1 MASRSGRT
9 GRYGGGMANN
19 GTREKIVRAA
29 YLHFYEFGYNGSSI
43 QNIVDAAG
51 FPKGTFYNYFKSKE
65 ILALE
70 ALKLYACA
78 ADQVFVPP
86 GVGDYPAQGKSPSD
100 LEAVRKQ
107 FREATR
113 FYEGMK
119 FARGCLMGNFTA
131 ESADLPESFRT
142 LINESFERWA
152 AAIAV
157 WLKRARKSG
166 ELSRSHKPDKLSRY
180 LLTSWQ
186 GALLLSKSE
195 KSKAP
200 IDEFF
205 LFTFDFLLRAELP
218 NGKKSAPRRTKA
230 TAKAG

>member
-1 MASRSGRT
+1 
-9 GRYGGGMANN
+9 MANN

-43 QNIVDAAG
+43 QDIVDAAG
-51 FPKGTFYNYFKSKE
+51 LPKGTFYNYFKSKE

-70 ALKLYACA
+70 ALKLYACN

-86 GVGDYPAQGKSPSD
+86 DVGDRGPKAKSSSD
-100 LEAVRKQ
+100 LEAIRQQ
-107 FREATR
+107 FRQAIR

-131 ESADLPESFRT
+131 ESTDLPESFRA
-142 LINESFERWA
+142 LINESFGRWA
-152 AAIAV
+152 TAIAV
-157 WLKRARKSG
+157 WLKRAQKSG
-166 ELSRSHKPDKLSRY
+166 ELSRSHNPAKLARY

-195 KSKAP
+195 KSRTP

-205 LFTFDFLLRAELP
+205 RFTFDFLLKAELP
-218 NGKKSAPRRTKA
+218 NGKRIDLKRTGA
-230 TAKAG
+230 MAKTG